1 MEYPN
6 NNNPDTNLQLKQKVK
21 EKNIVQ
27 QVYLGRVRI
36 FS

>member
-6 NNNPDTNLQLKQKVK
+6 NNNPDTNLQLTQKVK

-27 QVYLGRVRI
+27 QEYLGWVRI